1 MRDDLRQRLRELGVV
16 RGVRELATPHPS
28 RRLAIEDLVPGC
40 FHTTSH
46 GQCFVAE
53 EPYPSDHVHGDLPL
67 SSFLNLSP
75 HVAAQVAQDRA
86 LASVDLRQVCFLDT
100 ETTGLSGGAGT
111 MAFVVGLGFFAED
124 GFRVRQYFLRD
135 PGDEPA
141 MIEAVAELLPEFE
154 ALVSFNG
161 RAFDVPILE
170 NRFILARIPPP
181 MAGVPHLDLLHPARR
196 LYHYRL
202 ASCALGSLERG
213 VLGVLRAQDDVPGGV
228 IPYLYRDYLRTGD
241 ARDMKRVLYHNTVD
255 ILSLVTLAARVC
267 RAFANPWAEAEH
279 EEHEREHERRER
291 EGERHEREDER
302 HERGGERGAR
312 LSGAEFFGLGRW
324 YAAEGRP
331 IEAERAYRTVLR
343 LCPGPTPSIVEG
355 QALSTVEGQARGAGL
370 PPDLRVE
377 ALRTL
382 GYLLKRADRRA
393 EAFAYWQQLA
403 VETAPHTADH
413 ILAHVE
419 LAKYFEWHVG
429 DLSLAAGWTRAALA
443 RVQNWPAGMHREVA
457 LAELRHRLAR
467 LERKISKAQTPGP
480 KAQDGRLGTDAPD
493 RGEQID
499 A

>member
-16 RGVRELATPHPS
+16 RGVQELATPPPS
-28 RRLAIEDLVPGC
+28 HRFAIEDLVPGR

-53 EPYPSDHVHGDLPL
+53 ETYPPDHVHGDLPL
-67 SSFLNLSP
+67 SSFLDLSP
-75 HVAAQVAQDRA
+75 PVAAQVAQDGA
-86 LASVDLRQVCFLDT
+86 LAGVDMRQVCFLDT

-141 MIEAVAELLPEFE
+141 MIQAVAELLPEFE

-181 MAGVPHLDLLHPARR
+181 TAGVPHLDLLHPARR

-267 RAFANPWAEAEH
+267 RAFANPWAEDAH
-279 EEHEREHERRER
+279 EEHEREEERYER
-291 EGERHEREDER
+291 EGERHE
-302 HERGGERGAR
+302 GGSEGRTR

-343 LCPGPTPSIVEG
+343 LCPGPGPSID
-355 QALSTVEGQARGAGL
+355 GAQPRDAGP
-370 PPDLRVE
+370 PPDLRAE
-377 ALRTL
+377 ALRAL
-382 GYLLKRADRRA
+382 AYLLKRADRRA

-403 VETAPHTADH
+403 VETAPHTTDH

-419 LAKYFEWHVG
+419 LAKYLEWHVG
-429 DLSLAAGWTRAALA
+429 DLSLAAGWTRVALA

-467 LERKISKAQTPGP
+467 LERKISKAQTPSP
-480 KAQDGRLGTDAPD
+480 KAQDGRSGTGARD
-493 RGEQID
+493 REEEID

>member
-1 MRDDLRQRLRELGVV
+1 MHEDLRRRLRELGVV
-16 RGVRELATPHPS
+16 RGVRELATPSPG
-28 RRLAIEDLVPGC
+28 RRFAIEDLVPGH

-53 EPYPSDHVHGDLPL
+53 ETYPSDHVHGDLPL
-67 SSFLNLSP
+67 SSFLSLSP
-75 HVAAQVAQDRA
+75 QVAAQVAQDRA
-86 LASVDLRQVCFLDT
+86 LASVDLRQACFLDT
-100 ETTGLSGGAGT
+100 ETTGLSGGTGT

-124 GFRVRQYFLRD
+124 GFCMRQYFLRD

-181 MAGVPHLDLLHPARR
+181 TAGVPHLDLLRPARR

-202 ASCALGSLERG
+202 ESCALGSLERG

-267 RAFANPWAEAEH
+267 RAFADPWAEH
-279 EEHEREHERRER
+279 EKEQAAHQ
-291 EGERHEREDER
+291 GEDEGR
-302 HERGGERGAR
+302 ERGGERGAR
-312 LSGAEFFGLGRW
+312 LSDAEFFGLGRW

-343 LCPGPTPSIVEG
+343 LCPGPGPSIG
-355 QALSTVEGQARGAGL
+355 GGQARDAGP

-377 ALRTL
+377 ALRAL
-382 GYLLKRADRRA
+382 AYLLKRADRRV
-393 EAFAYWQQLA
+393 EAFACWQQLA
-403 VETAPHTADH
+403 LETAPHIADH
-413 ILAHVE
+413 IVAHIE

-429 DLSLAAGWTRAALA
+429 DVSLAAGWTRAALA

-467 LERKISKAQTPGP
+467 LERKISKAQ
-480 KAQDGRLGTDAPD
+480 DSRLGTGAPD
-493 RGEQID
+493 RGEQVD

>member
-16 RGVRELATPHPS
+16 RGVRELATPPPS
-28 RRLAIEDLVPGC
+28 HRLAIEDLVPGR
-40 FHTTSH
+40 FHTNSH

-53 EPYPSDHVHGDLPL
+53 ETYPFDHVHGDLPL
-67 SSFLNLSP
+67 SSFLDLSP
-75 HVAAQVAQDRA
+75 QVAAQVAHDRA

-100 ETTGLSGGAGT
+100 ETTGLSGGTGK

-181 MAGVPHLDLLHPARR
+181 TVGVPHLDLLHPARR

-202 ASCALGSLERG
+202 ASCALGALERG

-241 ARDMKRVLYHNTVD
+241 AREMKRVLYHNTVD

-267 RAFANPWAEAEH
+267 RAFANPWAEAE
-279 EEHEREHERRER
+279 
-291 EGERHEREDER
+291 D
-302 HERGGERGAR
+302 ERGGERGAR

-343 LCPGPTPSIVEG
+343 LCPGPAPSLVEG
-355 QALSTVEGQARGAGL
+355 QALSTVEGQVLSTVEGQARDTEL
-370 PPDLRVE
+370 PPDLRAK
-377 ALRTL
+377 ALRAL
-382 GYLLKRADRRA
+382 GYLLKRAGRRA

-403 VETAPHTADH
+403 LETAPHTADH

-467 LERKISKAQTPGP
+467 LERKMS
-480 KAQDGRLGTDAPD
+480 KAQDGRLGTGVPD
-493 RGEQID
+493 RGE
-499 A
+499 